1 MKYLY
6 IRTNMYGRTGFGIT
20 SDLERRRNDYEGHCG
35 YPIEFDIVYHG
46 PDNHIED
53 LEDNIKKEFNEHL
66 FTTTY
71 KYEWINETVDPAQ
84 VKMWIQWEVENT
96 YESIIGEYFED

>member
-1 MKYLY
+1 
-6 IRTNMYGRTGFGIT
+6 MYGRTGFGIT

-53 LEDNIKKEFNEHL
+53 LEDNIKKEINEHL

-71 KYEWINETVDPAQ
+71 KYECINETVYPEQ
-84 VKMWIQWEVENT
+84 VKMRIQWEVENT